1 MMNVTVSRVGVL
13 AVAGCV
19 GPADG
24 LGWPLSVRCNS
35 PRWPGREACT
45 RGGLYGMLAGTQ
57 RWLFGSRRIGDAKR
71 WNLVDRE
78 RKKRLGKQAGIN
90 QARQSDGTGAP

>member
-1 MMNVTVSRVGVL
+1 
-13 AVAGCV
+13 
-19 GPADG
+19 
-24 LGWPLSVRCNS
+24 
-35 PRWPGREACT
+35 
-45 RGGLYGMLAGTQ
+45 MLAGTQ